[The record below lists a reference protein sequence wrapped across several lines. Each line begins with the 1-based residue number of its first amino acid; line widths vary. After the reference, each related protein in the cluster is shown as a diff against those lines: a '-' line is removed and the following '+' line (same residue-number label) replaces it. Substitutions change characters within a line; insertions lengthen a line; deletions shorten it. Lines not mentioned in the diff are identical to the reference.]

1 MSGFDKY
8 QLAAIA
14 NTDPNVVVLA
24 GAGSGKT
31 TSMLGRVM
39 RALNAPIIMN
49 MLPPDQRTD
58 EMIDP
63 NQVYITSF
71 TNVAAD
77 TFRSRLE
84 EHLDHNTTD
93 RIHISTLD
101 SLATAIVRHA
111 YPDANFDFSD
121 TDIAHVIYD
130 KLDVI
135 DKQQYPSFINY
146 YERTVADTFHNDA
159 HYVDFLAYLE
169 DSVKYEMQRIR
180 LSNHGKIK
188 SISLALPM
196 IYILAINIMITN
208 NYIPDI
214 KLLVVDEVQDTSR
227 QQFLFLEFLRTQ
239 LPDMK
244 LVCIGDLSQS
254 MYRFNGAYPK
264 NVQNFIKEFNATVLT
279 IPNNYRS
286 NPDIIDYANC
296 FLKENLD
303 NQLGNIQLNACTKVE
318 PDPLIKSGKIKPV
331 NFLDSD
337 KQMLANIKY
346 LVDNGVAYE
355 DIAILCRTNI
365 DLHKT
370 AKLLQ
375 KETQYP
381 IFADKAKKS
390 RIINGLRRDISKLK
404 PYVSYLYK
412 NQTEGALKHY
422 RDVYNSNIRRNNY
435 NDKGNN
441 KEFNSLDRYLQPA
454 FDNLMK
460 SDMPVNQKCQTLATL
475 ISNACITINDDL
487 TKLMFKDI
495 NKPSKPSIT
504 ISTVHGVKGAQFKYV
519 FYMPSK
525 YRSTQMRQ
533 YNYKNYTKDD
543 PTSEERWGSVSEI
556 QNIHYVAI
564 TRAIQAVFVVDHFL
578 SFTKQ
583 SLENSKPDTVAT
595 LFPEIH
601 LLTNYRN
608 CVTDVIADHHN
619 AQPSVAP
626 ATPQSKTTQGGV

>member
-39 RALNAPIIMN
+39 RALNAPIIMD
-49 MLPPDQRTD
+49 MLPPEQRTD

-63 NQVYITSF
+63 SQIYITSF

-84 EHLDHNTTD
+84 QHLDHNTTD

-111 YPDANFDFSD
+111 YPEANFDFSD

-130 KLDVI
+130 KLDVV
-135 DKQQYPSFINY
+135 DHQQYPSFINY
-146 YERTVADTFHNDA
+146 YERAVANNFHNDK
-159 HYVDFLAYLE
+159 HHVDFLAYLE

-180 LSNHGKIK
+180 LSSQGKIK

-196 IYILAINIMITN
+196 IYILAINVMLN
-208 NYIPDI
+208 SNYIPDI

-264 NVQNFIKEFNATVLT
+264 NVQNFVKEFDATVLT

-303 NQLGNIQLNACTKVE
+303 NKLGNIQLNACTKVE

-337 KQMLANIKY
+337 SQMLANIKY
-346 LVDNGVAYE
+346 LVNNGVNYE
-355 DIAILCRTNI
+355 DIAILCRTNV

-370 AKLLQ
+370 ATMLRKQ
-375 KETQYP
+375 TQYP

-390 RIINGLRRDISKLK
+390 RIIKGLRRDISKLK

-412 NQTEGALKHY
+412 NQTESALEHY
-422 RDVYNSNIRRNNY
+422 RDVYTSNFRKSK
-435 NDKGNN
+435 DDSGNKN
-441 KEFNSLDRYLQPA
+441 GFNSLDRYLQPA

-460 SDMPVNQKCQTLATL
+460 SDMPTNQKCQNLAAL
-475 ISNACITINDDL
+475 INNACIAINDDL

-495 NKPSKPSIT
+495 DKPSKPSIT
-504 ISTVHGVKGAQFKYV
+504 VSTVHGVKGAQFKYV

-525 YRSTQMRQ
+525 YRSTRMRQ

-578 SFTKQ
+578 TFTKK
-583 SLENSKPDTVAT
+583 SLEISEPDVVAT

-601 LLTNYRN
+601 LLTDYKN
-608 CVTDVIADHHN
+608 CVTDLIAEHHK
-619 AQPSVAP
+619 AQKPAATAAP
-626 ATPQSKTTQGGV
+626 QPKTAQGGV